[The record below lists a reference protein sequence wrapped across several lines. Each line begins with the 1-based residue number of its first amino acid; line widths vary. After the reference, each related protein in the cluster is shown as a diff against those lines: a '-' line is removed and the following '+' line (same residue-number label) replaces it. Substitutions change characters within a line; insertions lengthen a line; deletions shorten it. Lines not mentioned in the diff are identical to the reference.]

1 MNNKTK
7 QLLQNKTGEPQI
19 GLDGDKQQVNT
30 RQRTN
35 SRSADE
41 GEEGGGRVLGGGG
54 GGRMIKSIGSIIF
67 NLSEFTQRSFE
78 PELGAK
84 LQ

>member
-1 MNNKTK
+1 M
-7 QLLQNKTGEPQI
+7 E
-19 GLDGDKQQVNT
+19 
-30 RQRTN
+30 TN
-35 SRSADE
+35 SRLTHVSGQTA
-41 GEEGGGRVLGGGG
+41 GQLTRGRRGGRVLGGGG
-54 GGRMIKSIGSIIF
+54 RGRMIKSIGSIIF